1 MQVRSLGFPVCG
13 ACPPG
18 KSQELDLACDGGA
31 LRELRDVG
39 KDRHDSTL
47 LLSSLLAKI
56 PVRVPE
62 SRRIGTKIL

>member
-18 KSQELDLACDGGA
+18 NSRELDLAYDGGA
-31 LRELRDVG
+31 ARKLRDVE
-39 KDRHDSTL
+39 KDQHGSTL
-47 LLSSLLAKI
+47 LLSSLLPKI